1 MKNGDAYMDLDIDTD
16 SDEEEHTLIDME
28 GNAITLRDIRKDD
41 MLEILEE
48 NIAMVFTLKDK
59 SSIENINARLEELQ
73 KELQLR
79 KDGKSKMEKYIS
91 SLDTSIDY
99 LTVYVDEYD
108 AMNEV
113 DDSDL
118 MSEVRQRG
126 LNVVEFINA
135 SKYDL
140 RKFICQTLDINE
152 LYTDEEI
159 FKMLKEIWKTQM

>member
-1 MKNGDAYMDLDIDTD
+1 MAFRRWYNNIEVEGSADIDLNQLIKEHREDAIRLFTD
-16 SDEEEHTLIDME
+16 
-28 GNAITLRDIRKDD
+28 
-41 MLEILEE
+41 
-48 NIAMVFTLKDK
+48 
-59 SSIENINARLEELQ
+59 EELQ

-79 KDGKSKMEKYIS
+79 EDGKSKMEKYIS

-159 FKMLKEIWKTQM
+159 LKMLKEIWKTQI

>member
-1 MKNGDAYMDLDIDTD
+1 MAYRRWYNNIEVEGSADIDLNQLIKEHREDAIRLFTD
-16 SDEEEHTLIDME
+16 
-28 GNAITLRDIRKDD
+28 
-41 MLEILEE
+41 
-48 NIAMVFTLKDK
+48 
-59 SSIENINARLEELQ
+59 EELQ

-79 KDGKSKMEKYIS
+79 ESGKSKMEKYIS

-113 DDSDL
+113 GDSDL

-126 LNVVEFINA
+126 LNIVEFINA

-140 RKFICQTLDINE
+140 RKFICQTLNINE

-159 FKMLKEIWKTQM
+159 LNMLKEIWKTQM

>member
-1 MKNGDAYMDLDIDTD
+1 MAFRRWYNNIEVEGSADIDLNQLIKEHREDAIRLFTD
-16 SDEEEHTLIDME
+16 
-28 GNAITLRDIRKDD
+28 
-41 MLEILEE
+41 
-48 NIAMVFTLKDK
+48 
-59 SSIENINARLEELQ
+59 EELQ

-79 KDGKSKMEKYIS
+79 EAGKSKMEKYIS

-113 DDSDL
+113 GDSDL

-126 LNVVEFINA
+126 LNIVEFINA

-159 FKMLKEIWKTQM
+159 LKMLKEIWKTQV

>member
-1 MKNGDAYMDLDIDTD
+1 MAFRKWYNNIEVEGSADIDLNQLIKEHREDAIRLFTD
-16 SDEEEHTLIDME
+16 
-28 GNAITLRDIRKDD
+28 
-41 MLEILEE
+41 
-48 NIAMVFTLKDK
+48 
-59 SSIENINARLEELQ
+59 EELQ

-118 MSEVRQRG
+118 LSEVRQRG

-159 FKMLKEIWKTQM
+159 LKMLKEIWKTQI

>member
-1 MKNGDAYMDLDIDTD
+1 MAFRRWYNNIEVEGSADIDLNQLIKEHREDAIRLFTD
-16 SDEEEHTLIDME
+16 
-28 GNAITLRDIRKDD
+28 
-41 MLEILEE
+41 
-48 NIAMVFTLKDK
+48 
-59 SSIENINARLEELQ
+59 EELQ

-79 KDGKSKMEKYIS
+79 EDGKSKMEKYIS
-91 SLDTSIDY
+91 SLDTIIDY

-113 DDSDL
+113 GDSDL

-126 LNVVEFINA
+126 LNIVEFISA

-159 FKMLKEIWKTQM
+159 LKMLEELWKTQM

>member
-1 MKNGDAYMDLDIDTD
+1 MAYKKWYNNIEVEGSADIDLNQLIKEHRDDAIRLFTD
-16 SDEEEHTLIDME
+16 
-28 GNAITLRDIRKDD
+28 
-41 MLEILEE
+41 
-48 NIAMVFTLKDK
+48 
-59 SSIENINARLEELQ
+59 EELQ

-113 DDSDL
+113 DNSDL
-118 MSEVRQRG
+118 LSEVRQRG

-159 FKMLKEIWKTQM
+159 LKMLEELWKTQM

>member
-1 MKNGDAYMDLDIDTD
+1 MAYKRWYNNIEVEGSADIDLNQLIKEHRDDAIRLFTD
-16 SDEEEHTLIDME
+16 
-28 GNAITLRDIRKDD
+28 
-41 MLEILEE
+41 
-48 NIAMVFTLKDK
+48 
-59 SSIENINARLEELQ
+59 EELQ

-118 MSEVRQRG
+118 LSEVRQRG
-126 LNVVEFINA
+126 LSVVEFINA

-140 RKFICQTLDINE
+140 RKFICQPLDINE

-159 FKMLKEIWKTQM
+159 LKMLEELWKTQM

>member
-1 MKNGDAYMDLDIDTD
+1 MAFRRWYNNIEVEGSADIDLNQLIKEHREDAIRLFTD
-16 SDEEEHTLIDME
+16 
-28 GNAITLRDIRKDD
+28 
-41 MLEILEE
+41 
-48 NIAMVFTLKDK
+48 
-59 SSIENINARLEELQ
+59 EELQ

-126 LNVVEFINA
+126 LNIVEFISA

-140 RKFICQTLDINE
+140 RKLICQTLDINE

-159 FKMLKEIWKTQM
+159 LKMLKELWKTQM

>member
-1 MKNGDAYMDLDIDTD
+1 MAYKRWYNNIEVEGSADIDLNQLIKEHREDAIRLFTD
-16 SDEEEHTLIDME
+16 E
-28 GNAITLRDIRKDD
+28 K
-41 MLEILEE
+41 
-48 NIAMVFTLKDK
+48 
-59 SSIENINARLEELQ
+59 LQ

-118 MSEVRQRG
+118 LSEVRQRG
-126 LNVVEFINA
+126 LNTTEFIEA

>member
-1 MKNGDAYMDLDIDTD
+1 MAYKRWYNNIEVEGSADIDLNQLIKEHREDAIRLFTD
-16 SDEEEHTLIDME
+16 
-28 GNAITLRDIRKDD
+28 
-41 MLEILEE
+41 
-48 NIAMVFTLKDK
+48 
-59 SSIENINARLEELQ
+59 EELQ

-79 KDGKSKMEKYIS
+79 EAGKSKMEKYIS

-159 FKMLKEIWKTQM
+159 LEMLKEIWKTQV

>member
-1 MKNGDAYMDLDIDTD
+1 MAYKRWYNNIEVEGSADIDLNQLIKEHREDAIRLFTD
-16 SDEEEHTLIDME
+16 
-28 GNAITLRDIRKDD
+28 
-41 MLEILEE
+41 
-48 NIAMVFTLKDK
+48 
-59 SSIENINARLEELQ
+59 EELQ

-79 KDGKSKMEKYIS
+79 EAGKSKMEKYIS

-159 FKMLKEIWKTQM
+159 LKMLKEIWKTQI

>member
-1 MKNGDAYMDLDIDTD
+1 MAFRRWYNNIEVEGSADIDLNQLIKEHREDAIRLFTD
-16 SDEEEHTLIDME
+16 
-28 GNAITLRDIRKDD
+28 
-41 MLEILEE
+41 
-48 NIAMVFTLKDK
+48 
-59 SSIENINARLEELQ
+59 EELQ

-113 DDSDL
+113 GDSNL
-118 MSEVRQRG
+118 MSEVKQRG

-159 FKMLKEIWKTQM
+159 LEMLKEIWKTQM

>member
-1 MKNGDAYMDLDIDTD
+1 MAYRRWYNNIEVEGSADIDLNQLIKEHREDAIRLFTD
-16 SDEEEHTLIDME
+16 
-28 GNAITLRDIRKDD
+28 
-41 MLEILEE
+41 
-48 NIAMVFTLKDK
+48 
-59 SSIENINARLEELQ
+59 EELQ

-79 KDGKSKMEKYIS
+79 ESGKSKMEKYIS
-91 SLDTSIDY
+91 SLDTTIDY

-113 DDSDL
+113 GDSDL

-126 LNVVEFINA
+126 LNIVEFINA

-140 RKFICQTLDINE
+140 RKFICQTLNINE

-159 FKMLKEIWKTQM
+159 LKMLKELWKTQM

>member
-1 MKNGDAYMDLDIDTD
+1 MAFRRWYNNIEVEGSADIDLNQLIKEHRDDAIRLFTD
-16 SDEEEHTLIDME
+16 
-28 GNAITLRDIRKDD
+28 
-41 MLEILEE
+41 
-48 NIAMVFTLKDK
+48 
-59 SSIENINARLEELQ
+59 EELQ

-118 MSEVRQRG
+118 LSEVRQRG

-140 RKFICQTLDINE
+140 RKFICQALDINE

-159 FKMLKEIWKTQM
+159 LKMLKEIWKTQI

>member
-1 MKNGDAYMDLDIDTD
+1 MAYRRWYNNIEVEGSADIDLNQLIKEHREDAIRLFTD
-16 SDEEEHTLIDME
+16 
-28 GNAITLRDIRKDD
+28 
-41 MLEILEE
+41 
-48 NIAMVFTLKDK
+48 
-59 SSIENINARLEELQ
+59 EELQ

-79 KDGKSKMEKYIS
+79 EDGKSKMEKYIS

-113 DDSDL
+113 GDSDL

-126 LNVVEFINA
+126 LNIVEFINA

-152 LYTDEEI
+152 LYTDDEI
-159 FKMLKEIWKTQM
+159 LKMLKEIWKTQM

>member
-1 MKNGDAYMDLDIDTD
+1 MAYRKWYNNIEVEGSADIDLNQLIKEHREDAIRLFTD
-16 SDEEEHTLIDME
+16 
-28 GNAITLRDIRKDD
+28 
-41 MLEILEE
+41 
-48 NIAMVFTLKDK
+48 
-59 SSIENINARLEELQ
+59 EELQ

-113 DDSDL
+113 GDSDL

-126 LNVVEFINA
+126 LNIVEFINA

-159 FKMLKEIWKTQM
+159 LKMLKEIWKTQM

>member
-1 MKNGDAYMDLDIDTD
+1 MTYRRWYNNIEVEGSADIDLNQLIKEHREDAIRLFTD
-16 SDEEEHTLIDME
+16 
-28 GNAITLRDIRKDD
+28 
-41 MLEILEE
+41 
-48 NIAMVFTLKDK
+48 
-59 SSIENINARLEELQ
+59 EELQ

-79 KDGKSKMEKYIS
+79 EAGKSKMEKYIS

-113 DDSDL
+113 GDLDL
-118 MSEVRQRG
+118 MSEVSQRG
-126 LNVVEFINA
+126 LNIVEFINA

-140 RKFICQTLDINE
+140 RKLICQTLDINE

-159 FKMLKEIWKTQM
+159 LKMLKEIWKTQV

>member
-1 MKNGDAYMDLDIDTD
+1 MAFRRWYNNIEVEGSADIDLNQLIKEHREDAIRLFTD
-16 SDEEEHTLIDME
+16 
-28 GNAITLRDIRKDD
+28 
-41 MLEILEE
+41 
-48 NIAMVFTLKDK
+48 
-59 SSIENINARLEELQ
+59 EELQ

-79 KDGKSKMEKYIS
+79 EDGKSKMEKYIS
-91 SLDTSIDY
+91 SLDTTIDY

-126 LNVVEFINA
+126 LNIVEFINA

-159 FKMLKEIWKTQM
+159 LNMLKEIWKTQM

>member
-1 MKNGDAYMDLDIDTD
+1 MAYRRWYNNIEVEGSADIDLNQLIKEHREDAIRLFTD
-16 SDEEEHTLIDME
+16 
-28 GNAITLRDIRKDD
+28 
-41 MLEILEE
+41 
-48 NIAMVFTLKDK
+48 
-59 SSIENINARLEELQ
+59 EELQ

-126 LNVVEFINA
+126 LNIVEFVNA

-159 FKMLKEIWKTQM
+159 LKMLKEIWKTQM

>member
-1 MKNGDAYMDLDIDTD
+1 MAFRRWYNNIEVEGSADIDLNQLIKEHREDAIRLFTD
-16 SDEEEHTLIDME
+16 
-28 GNAITLRDIRKDD
+28 
-41 MLEILEE
+41 
-48 NIAMVFTLKDK
+48 
-59 SSIENINARLEELQ
+59 EELQ

-118 MSEVRQRG
+118 LSEVRQRG
-126 LNVVEFINA
+126 LNIVEFVNA

-159 FKMLKEIWKTQM
+159 LKMLKEIWKTQI

>member
-1 MKNGDAYMDLDIDTD
+1 MAYRRWYNNIEVEGSADIDLNQLIKEHREDAIRLFTD
-16 SDEEEHTLIDME
+16 
-28 GNAITLRDIRKDD
+28 
-41 MLEILEE
+41 
-48 NIAMVFTLKDK
+48 
-59 SSIENINARLEELQ
+59 EELQ

-79 KDGKSKMEKYIS
+79 EDGKSKMEKYIS

-118 MSEVRQRG
+118 MSEVKQRG

-159 FKMLKEIWKTQM
+159 LKMLKEIWKTQM

>member
-1 MKNGDAYMDLDIDTD
+1 MAYRKWYNNIEVEGSADIDLNQLIKEHREDAIRLFTD
-16 SDEEEHTLIDME
+16 
-28 GNAITLRDIRKDD
+28 
-41 MLEILEE
+41 
-48 NIAMVFTLKDK
+48 
-59 SSIENINARLEELQ
+59 EELQ

-79 KDGKSKMEKYIS
+79 ESGKSKMEKYIS

-99 LTVYVDEYD
+99 LRVYVDEYD
-108 AMNEV
+108 VLSEV
-113 DDSDL
+113 DNSDL
-118 MSEVRQRG
+118 MSEVKQRG

-159 FKMLKEIWKTQM
+159 LKMLKELWKTQM

>member
-1 MKNGDAYMDLDIDTD
+1 MAFRRWYNNIEVEGSADIDLNQLIKEHREDAIRLFTD
-16 SDEEEHTLIDME
+16 
-28 GNAITLRDIRKDD
+28 
-41 MLEILEE
+41 
-48 NIAMVFTLKDK
+48 
-59 SSIENINARLEELQ
+59 EELQ

-159 FKMLKEIWKTQM
+159 LKMLKEIWKTQI

>member
-1 MKNGDAYMDLDIDTD
+1 MAYKRWYNNIEVEGSADIDLNQLIKEHRDDAIRLFTD
-16 SDEEEHTLIDME
+16 
-28 GNAITLRDIRKDD
+28 
-41 MLEILEE
+41 
-48 NIAMVFTLKDK
+48 
-59 SSIENINARLEELQ
+59 EELQ

-126 LNVVEFINA
+126 LNIVEFINA

-159 FKMLKEIWKTQM
+159 LKMLEELWKTQM

>member
-1 MKNGDAYMDLDIDTD
+1 MAYKRWYNNIEVEGSADIDLNQLIKEHREDAIRLFTD
-16 SDEEEHTLIDME
+16 
-28 GNAITLRDIRKDD
+28 
-41 MLEILEE
+41 
-48 NIAMVFTLKDK
+48 
-59 SSIENINARLEELQ
+59 EELQ

>member
-1 MKNGDAYMDLDIDTD
+1 MAWKRWYNNIEVEGSADIDLNQLIKEHREDAIRLFTD
-16 SDEEEHTLIDME
+16 
-28 GNAITLRDIRKDD
+28 
-41 MLEILEE
+41 
-48 NIAMVFTLKDK
+48 
-59 SSIENINARLEELQ
+59 EELQ

-126 LNVVEFINA
+126 LNIVEFINA

-152 LYTDEEI
+152 LYTDDEI
-159 FKMLKEIWKTQM
+159 LKMLKEIWKTQI

>member
-1 MKNGDAYMDLDIDTD
+1 MAYRRWYNNIEVEGSADIDLNQLIKEHREDAIRLFTD
-16 SDEEEHTLIDME
+16 
-28 GNAITLRDIRKDD
+28 
-41 MLEILEE
+41 
-48 NIAMVFTLKDK
+48 
-59 SSIENINARLEELQ
+59 EELQ

-79 KDGKSKMEKYIS
+79 EDGKSKMEKYIS

-118 MSEVRQRG
+118 LSEVRQRG

>member
-1 MKNGDAYMDLDIDTD
+1 MAFRRWYNNIEVEGSADIDLNQLIKEHREDAIRLFTD
-16 SDEEEHTLIDME
+16 
-28 GNAITLRDIRKDD
+28 
-41 MLEILEE
+41 
-48 NIAMVFTLKDK
+48 
-59 SSIENINARLEELQ
+59 EELQ

-159 FKMLKEIWKTQM
+159 FKMLKEIWKTQI

>member
-1 MKNGDAYMDLDIDTD
+1 MAFRRWYNNIEVEGSADIDLNQLIKEHREDAIRLFTD
-16 SDEEEHTLIDME
+16 
-28 GNAITLRDIRKDD
+28 
-41 MLEILEE
+41 
-48 NIAMVFTLKDK
+48 
-59 SSIENINARLEELQ
+59 EELQ

-79 KDGKSKMEKYIS
+79 EAGKSKMEKYIS

-113 DDSDL
+113 GDSDL

-126 LNVVEFINA
+126 LNIVEFVNA

-159 FKMLKEIWKTQM
+159 LKMLKEIWKTQV

>member
-1 MKNGDAYMDLDIDTD
+1 MAFRRWYNNIEVEGSADIDLNQLIKEHREDAIRLFTD
-16 SDEEEHTLIDME
+16 
-28 GNAITLRDIRKDD
+28 
-41 MLEILEE
+41 
-48 NIAMVFTLKDK
+48 
-59 SSIENINARLEELQ
+59 EELQ

-159 FKMLKEIWKTQM
+159 LKMLKEIWKTQM

>member
-1 MKNGDAYMDLDIDTD
+1 MAYRKWYNNIEVEGSADIDLNQLIKEHREDAIRLFTD
-16 SDEEEHTLIDME
+16 
-28 GNAITLRDIRKDD
+28 
-41 MLEILEE
+41 
-48 NIAMVFTLKDK
+48 
-59 SSIENINARLEELQ
+59 EELQ

-118 MSEVRQRG
+118 LSEVRQRG
-126 LNVVEFINA
+126 LNIVEFVNA

-159 FKMLKEIWKTQM
+159 LKMLKEIWKTQV

>member
-1 MKNGDAYMDLDIDTD
+1 MAFRRWYNNIEVEGSADIDLNQLIKEHREDAIRLFTD
-16 SDEEEHTLIDME
+16 
-28 GNAITLRDIRKDD
+28 
-41 MLEILEE
+41 
-48 NIAMVFTLKDK
+48 
-59 SSIENINARLEELQ
+59 EELQ

-79 KDGKSKMEKYIS
+79 EAGKSKMEKYIS

-108 AMNEV
+108 ALNEV

-126 LNVVEFINA
+126 LNIVEFIAA

-159 FKMLKEIWKTQM
+159 LKMLKEIWKTQM

>member
-1 MKNGDAYMDLDIDTD
+1 MVFRRWYNNIEVEGSADIDLNQLIKEHREDAIRLFTD
-16 SDEEEHTLIDME
+16 
-28 GNAITLRDIRKDD
+28 
-41 MLEILEE
+41 
-48 NIAMVFTLKDK
+48 
-59 SSIENINARLEELQ
+59 EELQ

-113 DDSDL
+113 GDSDL

-126 LNVVEFINA
+126 LNIVEFINA

-159 FKMLKEIWKTQM
+159 LKMLKEIWKTQI

>member
-1 MKNGDAYMDLDIDTD
+1 MAFRRWYNNIEVEGSADIDLNQLIK
-16 SDEEEHTLIDME
+16 EHRED
-28 GNAITLRDIRKDD
+28 AIRL
-41 MLEILEE
+41 
-48 NIAMVFTLKDK
+48 FT
-59 SSIENINARLEELQ
+59 NEELQ

-118 MSEVRQRG
+118 LSEVRQRG
-126 LNVVEFINA
+126 LNTTEFINA

>member
-1 MKNGDAYMDLDIDTD
+1 MAFRRWYNNIEVEGSADIDLNQLIKEHREDAIRLFTD
-16 SDEEEHTLIDME
+16 
-28 GNAITLRDIRKDD
+28 
-41 MLEILEE
+41 
-48 NIAMVFTLKDK
+48 
-59 SSIENINARLEELQ
+59 EELQ

-79 KDGKSKMEKYIS
+79 ESGKSKMEKYIS

-108 AMNEV
+108 AMDEV
-113 DDSDL
+113 GDSDL

-126 LNVVEFINA
+126 LNIVEFINA

-152 LYTDEEI
+152 LYTDDEI
-159 FKMLKEIWKTQM
+159 LKMLKEIWKTQM